1 MEYGNNVD
9 STAKAVSG
17 GTDSTKPK
25 AASKDYQTPVT
36 FCLPFEGYTAAP
48 NLQRKINKQ

>member
-9 STAKAVSG
+9 STGQAVSG
-17 GTDSTKPK
+17 SINNTKPN
-25 AASKDYQTPVT
+25 ATSKDYYNPVT